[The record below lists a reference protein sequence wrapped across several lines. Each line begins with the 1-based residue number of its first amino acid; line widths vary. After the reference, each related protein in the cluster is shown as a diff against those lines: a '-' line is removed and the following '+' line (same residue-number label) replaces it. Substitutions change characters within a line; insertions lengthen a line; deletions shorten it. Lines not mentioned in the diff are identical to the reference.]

1 MRMGWRLWAALAVCG
16 VVLGARAQDSDPGV
30 KQNEAKA
37 HTVLQQMVQALG
49 GDAWLKLPGYE
60 LIGRT
65 SGFYQ
70 GNPTGDITD
79 FWDYRAFPDHERVE
93 LGKKRQVV
101 QIYNGNEG
109 WEITYRGKRAIP
121 KEQLDD
127 ILRRRDHSV
136 ETAVRVWLA
145 DPKTILVYG
154 GQETVER
161 HLADKV
167 TLISASNDAI
177 VLDMD
182 AQTHL
187 PLRRSFEWRD
197 PLYKDKNKEV
207 EEYDD
212 YHAIS
217 GFPTPFSI
225 TRYHN
230 GDQTNQRFL
239 YNAVY
244 GGAIPAKM
252 FDVDAT
258 VAKIKK

>member
-1 MRMGWRLWAALAVCG
+1 MRMLRRLLAVLVLCG
-16 VVLGARAQDSDPGV
+16 VGFVVAAQDSDPAE

-37 HTVLQQMVQALG
+37 RTVLQQMVQALG

-70 GNPTGDITD
+70 GSPTGDITD
-79 FWDYRAFPDHERVE
+79 FWDYRAFPDQERVE

-101 QIYNGNEG
+101 QIYTGTEG
-109 WEITYRGKRAIP
+109 WEVTYRGKRAIP
-121 KEQLDD
+121 KDQLDD

-136 ETAVRVWLA
+136 EVAARGWMK

-167 TLISASNDAI
+167 TLISGTNDAI
-177 VLDMD
+177 VLDLD
-182 AQTHL
+182 AETHL

-217 GFPTPFSI
+217 GFPTPFTI
-225 TRYHN
+225 TRFHN

-244 GGAIPAKM
+244 GGAIPARM